1 MLKELLNLFKSKKLE
16 DDHKLVLSLD
26 GGGVRGL
33 ATVIFLKELEKISG
47 KKIFDLFDFFIGTSA
62 GGLSAMHLVINKTSA
77 NDLENFW
84 SQDNLAMSMRGTFWT
99 KNFFLTTKPK
109 YNNESRTELLE
120 RYFGNKL
127 ISDSEKPIAVLSYDV
142 EDRKP
147 RVLSSYNDKNIRVI
161 SAINA
166 TSAAP
171 LYYPT
176 VQVED
181 GSWLIDGGVVANNP
195 CLVGYNEARKY
206 FETEKIKVFSVG
218 TGIHVKNLS
227 GEDSSTWGPF
237 GWLANDILGILL
249 ESHADHEI
257 LNDLIGKDYLRIN
270 SAAENI
276 NWNLDD
282 YSEKNLENIKKMGL
296 NWWKNN
302 SENVFTFLNLNKNN

>member
-1 MLKELLNLFKSKKLE
+1 MLEKLLNLFKFKKSEE
-16 DDHKLVLSLD
+16 DYKLVLSLD

-33 ATVIFLKELEKISG
+33 ATVIFLKQLEKISG

-62 GGLSAMHLVINKTSA
+62 GGLSIMHLAINKISV
-77 NDLENFW
+77 NELENFW
-84 SQDNLAMSMRGTFWT
+84 SKDNLAMSMRSSFWS

-109 YNNESRTELLE
+109 YNNESRTMLLE
-120 RYFGNKL
+120 EYFGNKL
-127 ISDSEKPIAVLSYDV
+127 ISESDKPIAVLTYDV

-206 FETEKIKVFSVG
+206 FNSDKIKVFSVG
-218 TGIHVKNLS
+218 TGMHTKNLS
-227 GEDSSTWGPF
+227 GEASSKWGPF

-257 LNDLIGKDYLRIN
+257 LNDLIGINYLRIN
-270 SAAENI
+270 SSAENI

-282 YSEKNLENIKKMGL
+282 YSDKNLENIRKMGL

-302 SENVFTFLNLNKNN
+302 HKDIFSFLDITQ

>member
-1 MLKELLNLFKSKKLE
+1 MLSKFLNLFKLIEQEK
-16 DDHKLVLSLD
+16 DCKLVLSLD

-33 ATVIFLKELEKISG
+33 ATVIFLKELEKASG

-62 GGLSAMHLVINKTSA
+62 GGLNAMHLVINQVNTSE
-77 NDLENFW
+77 LEDFW
-84 SQDNLAMSMRGTFWT
+84 SKDNLAMSMQGSFWT

-109 YNNESRTELLE
+109 YNNNSKTELLE
-120 RYFGNKL
+120 KYFSDRL
-127 ISDSEKPIAVLSYDV
+127 ISDSKKPIAVLAYDV
-142 EDRKP
+142 EARKP
-147 RVLSSYNDKNIRVI
+147 RIIASYKDQNIRVI

-176 VQVED
+176 VQIED

-206 FETEKIKVFSVG
+206 FKTEKIKVLSIG
-218 TGIHVKNLS
+218 TGIHSKNLD
-227 GEDSSTWGPF
+227 GEDSSKWGPI

-249 ESHADHEI
+249 ESHADHE
-257 LNDLIGKDYLRIN
+257 LLSDLIGNNYFRVN
-270 SAAENI
+270 SVAENI

-282 YSEKNLENIKKMGL
+282 YTNINLKNIRDMGYS
-296 NWWKNN
+296 WWKIYGDET
-302 SENVFTFLNLNKNN
+302 SKFLSA

>member
-1 MLKELLNLFKSKKLE
+1 MLEKLLNLFKSKKLQ

-77 NDLENFW
+77 NDLEDFW
-84 SQDNLAMSMRGTFWT
+84 SQDNLAMSMKGSFWT

-206 FETEKIKVFSVG
+206 FKTEKYITTVG
-218 TGIHVKNLS
+218 SKSYIDGNEHFFEKSNIELIYHNYKHPTYNQL
-227 GEDSSTWGPF
+227 F
-237 GWLANDILGILL
+237 GSFVDYACIL
-249 ESHADHEI
+249 
-257 LNDLIGKDYLRIN
+257 DLIFNEGDKSL
-270 SAAENI
+270 SV
-276 NWNLDD
+276 
-282 YSEKNLENIKKMGL
+282 IKSGRR
-296 NWWKNN
+296 
-302 SENVFTFLNLNKNN
+302 TY

>member
-1 MLKELLNLFKSKKLE
+1 MLEKLLNLFKFKKSEE
-16 DDHKLVLSLD
+16 DYKLVLSLD

-33 ATVIFLKELEKISG
+33 ATVIFLKQLEKISG

-62 GGLSAMHLVINKTSA
+62 GGLSIMHLAINKISV
-77 NDLENFW
+77 NELENFW
-84 SQDNLAMSMRGTFWT
+84 SKDNLAMSMRSSFWS

-109 YNNESRTELLE
+109 YNNESRTMLLE
-120 RYFGNKL
+120 EYFGNKL
-127 ISDSEKPIAVLSYDV
+127 ISESDKPIAVLTYDV

-206 FETEKIKVFSVG
+206 FNSDKIKVFSVG
-218 TGIHVKNLS
+218 TGMHTKNLS
-227 GEDSSTWGPF
+227 GEASSKWGPF

-257 LNDLIGKDYLRIN
+257 LNDLIGKNYLRIN
-270 SAAENI
+270 SSAENI

-282 YSEKNLENIKKMGL
+282 YSDKNLENIRKMGL

-302 SENVFTFLNLNKNN
+302 HNDIFSFLDITQ